1 MPRASRVAM
10 IARGSSGMIEAET
23 RRVGT
28 WRSLVAHSAG
38 GRVVAGSN
46 PAVPTPRG
54 GISLT
59 ERPGSFGHTPTRV
72 ERHRV
77 LRPDSGLLLRRVRP
91 ARLPV
96 EPRRGRLRREAP
108 PAIEV

>member
-10 IARGSSGMIEAET
+10 IARGSSGMIQAET

-46 PAVPTPRG
+46 PAVPTIAASVERRVLDTIYLLVGVLGFFIIIAVFFFGGFVLLDFLWGRRG
-54 GISLT
+54 G
-59 ERPGSFGHTPTRV
+59 
-72 ERHRV
+72 
-77 LRPDSGLLLRRVRP
+77 D
-91 ARLPV
+91 A
-96 EPRRGRLRREAP
+96 
-108 PAIEV
+108 